1 MLLLKSDHARRIDQI
16 IDYFGGVR
24 RRRPARA
31 GPTLAELLMRACP
44 SPPLGDRWRRALDA
58 KTTAAG
64 GEALPEG
71 E

>member
-1 MLLLKSDHARRIDQI
+1 MLLFKSDHARRIDRI

-24 RRRPARA
+24 GRRPARA
-31 GPTLAELLMRACP
+31 GPTLAELLMQACP
-44 SPPLGDRWRRALDA
+44 SPQFANHWRRALDA

-64 GEALPEG
+64 GEVLPEG